1 MDNKEFDELIKSKI
15 KDHVL
20 TPEASIDSIIKKS
33 IDIAQNKKRPKW
45 FHSKALVAS
54 LAVII
59 VSGGILGIT
68 KGFIS
73 DKAIPKNL
81 DVGKVAD
88 SSKDIGSTKEE
99 AIKKPII
106 TVDITKEKEKLAEE
120 GYIVKRESI
129 PVQDSGERVADTS
142 KAYPSTL
149 KDRVFGAVDTLKGEI
164 LGVNYFVSD
173 KTTLTKAKFL
183 IKESYD
189 NKFKPGDIITV
200 YSHGGVITH
209 YQFIINH
216 GIDEKFNMSKEE
228 LEEAKKKMV
237 VDGDYGSG
245 LLYPE
250 DNVVVF
256 VDKVPSFYKVDEDGY
271 YVGGKILK
279 YKGENIIINN
289 QKSICEDEEEFKELY
304 SSDKLVDL
312 ESKIKK
318 AVEEK
323 VGFSK
328 EKAKEAAYSALTEE
342 EKKAVVNLEE
352 SYVTYH
358 SKGRYLNQEKS
369 PEEIIMVTFKTSS
382 EYPIMVVLKS
392 GSYEVLQIQRNGI

>member
-1 MDNKEFDELIKSKI
+1 MDNKKFDELIKSKI
-15 KDHVL
+15 KDDVL
-20 TPEASIDSIIKKS
+20 TPEKNIDNILKKS
-33 IDIAQNKKRPKW
+33 IDIAQNQRKQKW

-68 KGFIS
+68 KGFTS
-73 DKAIPKNL
+73 DKAIPKKI
-81 DVGKVAD
+81 DVGKVSD

-106 TVDITKEKEKLAEE
+106 TVDIMKEKEKLAEE
-120 GYIVKRESI
+120 GYIVKRENI
-129 PVQDSGERVADTS
+129 PTQDSDGAGIMAD
-142 KAYPSTL
+142 KAYSITL
-149 KDRVFGAVDTLKGEI
+149 KDRVFGAVDTLKGEV

-183 IKESYD
+183 VKESYD

-289 QKSICEDEEEFKELY
+289 QKSICEDEEEFKEFY

>member
-15 KDHVL
+15 KDDVL
-20 TPEASIDSIIKKS
+20 TPEASIDDVLKKS
-33 IDIAQNKKRPKW
+33 IDIAQNQNRPKW

-73 DKAIPKNL
+73 DKAIPKKL
-81 DVGKVAD
+81 DVGKVED

-106 TVDITKEKEKLAEE
+106 TVDIMKEKEKLAEE
-120 GYIVKRESI
+120 GYIVKRENI
-129 PVQDSGERVADTS
+129 PTEDSDGAGIMAD
-142 KAYPSTL
+142 KAYSITL
-149 KDRVFGAVDTLKGEI
+149 KDRVFGAVDTLKGEV

-183 IKESYD
+183 VKESYD

-342 EKKAVVNLEE
+342 EKKAVVNLED

-369 PEEIIMVTFKTSS
+369 PEEIIMVTFRTSS

-392 GSYEVLQIQRNGI
+392 GSYQVLQIQRNGI

>member
-1 MDNKEFDELIKSKI
+1 MDSKEFDELIKSKI
-15 KDHVL
+15 KDDVL
-20 TPEASIDSIIKKS
+20 TPEENIDSIIKKS
-33 IDIAQNKKRPKW
+33 IDIAQNKKKPKW

-59 VSGGILGIT
+59 VFGGILGIT
-68 KGFIS
+68 KGFIL
-73 DKAIPKNL
+73 DKAIPKKL
-81 DVGKVAD
+81 DVGKVED
-88 SSKDIGSTKEE
+88 SSKDIGSAKEE

-106 TVDITKEKEKLAEE
+106 TVDIMKEKEKLAEE
-120 GYIVKRESI
+120 GYIVKRENI
-129 PVQDSGERVADTS
+129 PTEDSGERVADTS

-149 KDRVFGAVDTLKGEI
+149 KDRVFGAIDTLKGEI

-183 IKESYD
+183 VKESYD

-256 VDKVPSFYKVDEDGY
+256 VDKVPSFYKVDEEGY

-342 EKKAVVNLEE
+342 EKKAVVNLED

>member
-15 KDHVL
+15 RDDVL
-20 TPEASIDSIIKKS
+20 TPEANIDDVIKKS
-33 IDIAQNKKRPKW
+33 IDIARNQKKPKW
-45 FHSKALVAS
+45 FYSKALVAS
-54 LAVII
+54 LAIII

-68 KGFIS
+68 KGFTS
-73 DKAIPKNL
+73 DEAIPKKL
-81 DVGKVAD
+81 DVGKVSD
-88 SSKDIGSTKEE
+88 SSKDIGSIREE
-99 AIKKPII
+99 EIKKPVA
-106 TVDITKEKEKLAEE
+106 TVDVVKEKEKLAEE
-120 GYIVKRESI
+120 GYIVKRENI
-129 PVQDSGERVADTS
+129 PTQDSDGAGIMAD
-142 KAYPSTL
+142 KAYPITL
-149 KDRVFGAVDTLKGEI
+149 KDRVFGAMDTLKGEI
-164 LGVNYFVSD
+164 LGVNYFVTN

-183 IKESYD
+183 VKDSYD
-189 NKFKPGDIITV
+189 NKFKSGDIITV

-216 GIDEKFNMSKEE
+216 SIDEKFNMSKGE

-250 DNVVVF
+250 DNVIIF
-256 VDKVPSFYKVDEDGY
+256 VDKVPSFYKVDEEGY

-289 QKSICEDEEEFKELY
+289 EKSICEDEEEFKEFY

-342 EKKAVVNLEE
+342 ERKTIVNLEE

-358 SKGRYLNQEKS
+358 SKGWYLNHEKS
-369 PEEIIMVTFKTSS
+369 SEEIIMVTFKTSK
-382 EYPIMVVLKS
+382 EYPIIVLLKS

>member
-1 MDNKEFDELIKSKI
+1 MDSKEFDELIKNKI
-15 KDHVL
+15 KDDVL
-20 TPEASIDSIIKKS
+20 TPEENIDNILKKS
-33 IDIAQNKKRPKW
+33 IDIAQKEKKSKW

-54 LAVII
+54 LAII
-59 VSGGILGIT
+59 IISGGILGIT
-68 KGFIS
+68 KGFTS
-73 DKAIPKNL
+73 DKAVPQKL
-81 DVGKVAD
+81 DVGKVSD

-99 AIKKPII
+99 AIKKPVA
-106 TVDITKEKEKLAEE
+106 TVDVVKEKEKLAEE
-120 GYIVKRESI
+120 GYIVKRENI
-129 PVQDSGERVADTS
+129 PTQDSDGAGIMAS
-142 KAYPSTL
+142 KAYSVTL
-149 KDRVFGAVDTLKGEI
+149 KDRVFESEDTLKGEI

-250 DNVVVF
+250 DNVIVF
-256 VDKVPSFYKVDEDGY
+256 VDKVPSFYKVDEEGY

-289 QKSICEDEEEFKELY
+289 QKYICEDEEEFKEFY

-392 GSYEVLQIQRNGI
+392 GSYQVLQIQRNGI